1 MRKLQVTFA
10 QMTLYTIILLLAGIT
25 LGRVTV
31 LGETAGQP
39 AVFSAEDHQVTTYL
53 PAVDEDGN
61 GVIGSLYTT
70 VKPGSGLVLV
80 NVNSLLAQFD
90 TQLSGRTAAQ
100 AAARYA
106 RFDPSKIDVIYN
118 IDVNATVIEGPSAGA
133 AMAVSIAAALQNMTL
148 DSRTMITGTINSD
161 GTIGKVGGIE
171 AKAAAAK
178 AAGAT
183 RFLVPAE
190 QSVEKQVTRDRQC
203 ADVGSVHYCEI
214 KYLTKDVNIGDK
226 LGIEVV
232 EVSSVKEAIENFA
245 S

>member
-100 AAARYA
+100 AAARYS
-106 RFDPSKIDVIYN
+106 R
-118 IDVNATVIEGPSAGA
+118 
-133 AMAVSIAAALQNMTL
+133 L
-148 DSRTMITGTINSD
+148 DSR
-161 GTIGKVGGIE
+161 
-171 AKAAAAK
+171 
-178 AAGAT
+178 
-183 RFLVPAE
+183 P
-190 QSVEKQVTRDRQC
+190 
-203 ADVGSVHYCEI
+203 
-214 KYLTKDVNIGDK
+214 
-226 LGIEVV
+226 
-232 EVSSVKEAIENFA
+232 
-245 S
+245 